1 MYDRNHSSKIKNDK
15 IQRWRLELASYSF
28 DIIYPPGSDDIT
40 ADTFSRVICSAMT
53 LTELQKIHNSLCHP
67 GVTRLA
73 HFVRSKNLPFS
84 IDDIKRVVSS
94 CQVCAKCKPEFF
106 KPDSAHLIKATQPMK
121 RINIDFKGPLP
132 SDTANKYLLT
142 AVDEYSRYPF
152 AIPVADI
159 SSPTVIKSLSSIFSV
174 FGLADYV
181 HSDRGK
187 SFMSDDFKSFLTA
200 RSIATSRTT
209 PYNPQGN
216 GQCERFNGT
225 LWKAVEAA
233 CESRGIDIKHWEQ
246 VLPDALHSIHSLLC
260 TATNCTPHERMFS
273 FPRRSTV
280 GYSMTTW
287 LLAPGPVFLKKSVK
301 SSKYDPSLEEIK
313 LLESNPH
320 YAHIRYS
327 NGREDT
333 VSLKNLSPY
342 VKPVEPVPVEAEPAI
357 PTHRE
362 SNNDNTNFVALPEA
376 TLLQDIDEDCQDTSS
391 TLRQSTRLRK
401 PPPVFDL

>member
-1 MYDRNHSSKIKNDK
+1 M
-15 IQRWRLELASYSF
+15 
-28 DIIYPPGSDDIT
+28 
-40 ADTFSRVICSAMT
+40 
-53 LTELQKIHNSLCHP
+53 
-67 GVTRLA
+67 
-73 HFVRSKNLPFS
+73 
-84 IDDIKRVVSS
+84 
-94 CQVCAKCKPEFF
+94 CAKCKPKFF
-106 KPDSAHLIKATQPMK
+106 KPDSAHLIKATQPME

-132 SDTANKYLLT
+132 SATANKYLLT

-174 FGLADYV
+174 FALADYI

-187 SFMSDDFKSFLTA
+187 SFMSDDLKSFLTA

-209 PYNPQGN
+209 SYNPQGN

-246 VLPDALHSIHSLLC
+246 VLPDTLHSIRSLLC

-280 GYSMTTW
+280 GCSMPTW
-287 LLAPGPVFLKKSVK
+287 LLAPGPVYLKKSVK
-301 SSKYDPSLEEIK
+301 SSKYDSSVEEVE

-342 VKPVEPVPVEAEPAI
+342 VIPVEPVPVEAEPAI

-362 SNNDNTNFVALPEA
+362 SNNDNTNFVELPEA

-391 TLRQSTRLRK
+391 TLRRSTRLRK
-401 PPPVFDL
+401 PPQYLTYDNFANTVSADFIRWGECGDLSYYCTELCLKYLCLLL